1 MPLDLT
7 SFSGAL
13 LRHLADFAV
22 YLRDPADKV
31 SLTKAVRNFTSY
43 GEFKDFER
51 KGFELLRLHPNYVL
65 AEHTLTKEVGTK
77 FKILVLIDLG
87 GTVLFRTD

>member
-1 MPLDLT
+1 MQDPDEELNLRLGMLSVEESKSPSNLKMSLDLT
-7 SFSGAL
+7 SFSGAM

-43 GEFKDFER
+43 GDFKDFET

-65 AEHTLTKEVGTK
+65 AE
-77 FKILVLIDLG
+77 
-87 GTVLFRTD
+87 